1 MSKFNEKT
9 KSTQK
14 TESYEGGSVFKRSLE
29 DAWFNELFS
38 SLLQPQFYESSETQ
52 QSRYIDLTES
62 MIEKYGPKF
71 VGKAAAF
78 SRNELGMRS
87 ISELT
92 AAILNKYY
100 WDGKRNF
107 YARYFHRPDDI
118 GEVFGAVQKLGDKR
132 SHALIRGAGDYL
144 STLNG
149 YKLMKY
155 RMIHHENNMYDLIN
169 VTHAHSEAI
178 DNFKNNKLSAPDT
191 WESKIVN
198 EHDPKKVES
207 EWKRLVEEKKLGY
220 LALIRNLK
228 TICKLSFVDRNW
240 VSKYLGP
247 QLVDEAKIEKSLV
260 WPYQIY
266 TAYKSIQPLG
276 VNFVVNYL
284 EHAYLTACNNVSKL
298 PGSTLFVLDVSGSM
312 DDPISEKSTISIKEA
327 SAAYLTAYAL
337 MNVGHSDS
345 TFDIIKFGNTF
356 TTFEIS
362 SNLTSPF
369 KVIELLSEN
378 DDCGYGTNISPAFEY
393 LINDNKKYDRI
404 ILFSDMQVMQGFSYH
419 YYATRMART
428 ANSLIKKYR
437 NEVSP
442 GCKIYSFDLGNY
454 SNQLVSQDEDIK
466 YITSLNNY
474 VFKSISI
481 LESKNSLIDV
491 INQYE
496 IA

>member
-9 KSTQK
+9 KNSQK
-14 TESYEGGSVFKRSLE
+14 TNSYEGGSVFTRKLE
-29 DAWFNELFS
+29 DAWFNALFS
-38 SLLQPQFYESSETQ
+38 SLLQPQFYERSETQ
-52 QSRYIDLTES
+52 QSRYAELTES
-62 MIEKYGPKF
+62 MISKYGPDF
-71 VGKAAAF
+71 VAKSAMF

-100 WDGKRNF
+100 WDGKRKF

-118 GEVFGAVQKLGDKR
+118 GEVFGAVQKIGDKR

-155 RMIHHENNMYDLIN
+155 RMNHHENNMYDLIN
-169 VTHAHSEAI
+169 ITHAHSEDI
-178 DNFKNNKLSAPDT
+178 DSFKNNKLSAPDT

-198 EHDPKKVES
+198 EHDPKKVEL
-207 EWKRLVEEKKLGY
+207 EWKRLIEEKKLGY
-220 LALIRNLK
+220 LALIRNLR
-228 TICKLSFVDRNW
+228 TICKLSFVNRDW

-247 QLVDEAKIEKSLV
+247 QLVDETKIEKSLV

-266 TAYKSIQPLG
+266 TAYKSIKPLG
-276 VNFVVNYL
+276 VSFVVNYL
-284 EHAYLTACNNVSKL
+284 ERAYLTACNNMSNL
-298 PGSTLFVLDVSGSM
+298 TGSTLFVLDVSGSM
-312 DDPISEKSTISIKEA
+312 AHPISDRSDISIKEA
-327 SAAYLTAYAL
+327 SAAYLAAYAL
-337 MNVGHSDS
+337 TNASQSDS
-345 TFDIIKFGNTF
+345 TFDIIKFGNKF
-356 TTFEIS
+356 NMFEAP

-378 DDCGYGTNISPAFEY
+378 DGCGYGTYIQPVFEH
-393 LINDNKKYDRI
+393 LINASKKYDRI
-404 ILFSDMQVMQGFSYH
+404 ILFSDMQVMDCFSYQ
-419 YYATRMART
+419 YYSAYLTKT
-428 ANSLIKKYR
+428 ANSLVNEYR
-437 NEVSP
+437 TKVSP
-442 GCKIYSFDLGNY
+442 ECKIYSFDLGNY
-454 SNQLVSQDEDIK
+454 FNQLVSQDAGIR

-474 VFKSISI
+474 VFKLISI
-481 LESKNSLIDV
+481 LESKKSLIDV

>member
-14 TESYEGGSVFKRSLE
+14 TTSYEGGSVFKRSLE
-29 DAWFNELFS
+29 DSWFNALFS
-38 SLLQPQFYESSETQ
+38 SFLQPQFYESSETQ
-52 QSRYIDLTES
+52 QSRYIELTEA
-62 MIEKYGPKF
+62 MISKYGPDF

-100 WDGKRNF
+100 WDGKRKF
-107 YARYFHRPDDI
+107 YASYFHRPDDV
-118 GEVFGAVQKLGDKR
+118 GEVFGAVKMLGDKR
-132 SHALIRGAGDYL
+132 SHALVRGAGDYL

-155 RMIHHENNMYDLIN
+155 RMNHHEKNMYDLIN

-178 DNFKNNKLSAPDT
+178 DSFKNNELSAPDT

-198 EHDPKKVES
+198 EHDLEKVES
-207 EWKRLVEEKKLGY
+207 EWKRLIEEKKLGY

-228 TICKLSFVDRNW
+228 TICKLSFVDRDW
-240 VSKYLGP
+240 VSTYLGP
-247 QLVDEAKIEKSLV
+247 QLIDETKIEKSLV

-284 EHAYLTACNNVSKL
+284 ESAYLTACNNVSKL
-298 PGSTLFVLDVSGSM
+298 PGNTLFVLDVSGSM
-312 DDPISEKSTISIKEA
+312 GSSISERSTISIKEA
-327 SAAYLTAYAL
+327 SAAYLVAYAL
-337 MNVGHSDS
+337 MNAGKADS
-345 TFDIIKFGNTF
+345 TFDIIKFGTTF
-356 TTFEIS
+356 NTFEIP

-378 DDCGYGTNISPAFEY
+378 DDCGYGTYISPVFEY

-404 ILFSDMQVMQGFSYH
+404 ILFSDMQVMNDVSYN
-419 YYATRMART
+419 YYKTYKAKTS
-428 ANSLIKKYR
+428 NSLVKKYK
-437 NEVSP
+437 NGVSP
-442 GCKIYSFDLGNY
+442 ECKIYSFDLGNY
-454 SNQLVSQDEDIK
+454 YNQLVSQDEDIR

-474 VFKSISI
+474 VFKAISI
-481 LESKNSLIDV
+481 LESKKSLIDV